1 MNELPTWQLYPLL
14 NNFLRILREYGEWFV
29 IEFLHLLHKPY
40 WNRVTLSHNYIH
52 QQSLHSLWL
61 LAPNKYDIDLLD
73 DVLNIDFSQGDA
85 KFSEVKAGGWKKYLL
100 TSSAS
105 VRIGL
110 SQQFF
115 FPYSNFD
122 LWYFCSPLFKIK
134 IQYLIWKIFFKFFG
148 AKV

>member
-14 NNFLRILREYGEWFV
+14 NHFLRILREYGEWFV

-52 QQSLHSLWL
+52 QQSLHSLGL
-61 LAPNKYDIDLLD
+61 LAPNKYDVDLLN
-73 DVLNIDFSQGDA
+73 DVLNIDFSQGAA

-115 FPYSNFD
+115 FQPPTLTFDIFVAPCSKLKFSTLFERSFSNF
-122 LWYFCSPLFKIK
+122 LEPE
-134 IQYLIWKIFFKFFG
+134 
-148 AKV
+148 V